1 MKHARPSSFTK
12 SVLAALLVAAP
23 ICSVSAA
30 EELAAGLIGEYF
42 KFENEVS
49 DFPKLDGQKPHL
61 ARVDKQINV
70 ENTDGEFNETD
81 LKDRLVVR
89 WSGLLR
95 VAKDCRIRF
104 YTESDDGSRL
114 FVDGK
119 RVVDNGGL
127 HGMEEREG
135 ELDLKAGDHEFVV
148 EYFENGLGAGCK
160 VSWEIQGLPREIIPG
175 TAFFH
180 PKSKSPP
187 PPPKKEE
194 PK

>member
-1 MKHARPSSFTK
+1 MRDRMKHTF
-12 SVLAALLVAAP
+12 VLCLAALLAAP
-23 ICSVSAA
+23 AFSFAA
-30 EELAAGLIGEYF
+30 EELTPGLIGEYF
-42 KFENEVS
+42 KFDGEVS
-49 DFPKLDGQKPHL
+49 DFPKLDGVKPHL

-70 ENTDGEFNETD
+70 ENTDAEFNETD
-81 LKDRLVVR
+81 LKDRLAVR
-89 WSGLLR
+89 WSGFVR
-95 VAKDCRIRF
+95 VAKDCRVRF

-114 FVDGK
+114 FIDGK

-160 VSWEIQGLPREIIPG
+160 VAWEIQGLPREIIP
-175 TAFFH
+175 ADVFFH

-187 PPPKKEE
+187 PLPKKEE
-194 PK
+194 KK

>member
-1 MKHARPSSFTK
+1 MNHARRTFA
-12 SVLAALLVAAP
+12 AALLAVLGTAVPCGAAD
-23 ICSVSAA
+23 
-30 EELAAGLIGEYF
+30 EMMAGLVGEYF
-42 KFENEVS
+42 KFDGEVS
-49 DFPKLDGQKPHL
+49 DFPDLKERKPHL
-61 ARVDKQINV
+61 VRVDKNINV
-70 ENTDGEFNETD
+70 ENTDTEFNETD
-81 LKDRLVVR
+81 LKDRFVAR

-95 VAKDCRIRF
+95 VEKDCRIRF

-119 RVVDNGGL
+119 LVVDNGGL

-135 ELDLKAGDHEFVV
+135 ELDLKAGDHDFVV

-175 TAFFH
+175 KAFFH

-187 PPPKKEE
+187 PPPKKDE